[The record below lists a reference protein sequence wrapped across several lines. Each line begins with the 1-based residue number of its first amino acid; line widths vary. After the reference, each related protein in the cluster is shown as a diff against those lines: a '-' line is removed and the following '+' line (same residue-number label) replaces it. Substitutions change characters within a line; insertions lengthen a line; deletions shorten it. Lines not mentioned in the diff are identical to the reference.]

1 MLAIWCLYHL
11 ISFVDCVFYSS
22 FSPVFLHFQLNGVF
36 ALSKDKTMFC
46 SMPSAYS
53 KGNITFIFLNKE
65 IKQYGWYCS
74 YNIPVGFILKPVCS
88 YSSHSSY
95 LFPFATLLFLS
106 LMSKPLSL
114 LQAFVISFTS
124 DFIPRMVYQYMY
136 SPDGSMH
143 GFVNHTLS
151 YFNVSHFQDGKE
163 PMDPSHFG
171 YPVVICR

>member
-1 MLAIWCLYHL
+1 MVL
-11 ISFVDCVFYSS
+11 ISSYLFCRLCFFYSS
-22 FSPVFLHFQLNGVF
+22 FWPAFLYFQLNGVF
-36 ALSKDKTMFC
+36 ALSK
-46 SMPSAYS
+46 SY
-53 KGNITFIFLNKE
+53 FLLDAK
-65 IKQYGWYCS
+65 C
-74 YNIPVGFILKPVCS
+74 ILKRKHC

-106 LMSKPLSL
+106 LMSEPLSL